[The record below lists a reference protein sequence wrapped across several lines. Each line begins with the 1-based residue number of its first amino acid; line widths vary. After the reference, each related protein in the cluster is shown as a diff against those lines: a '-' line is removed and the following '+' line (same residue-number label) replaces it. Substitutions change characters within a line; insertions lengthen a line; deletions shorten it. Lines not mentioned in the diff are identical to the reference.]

1 MPSTKDPFGEDV
13 SLLYPDNHSD
23 KFAKFTETPCET
35 PIIKGVVNQLRKW
48 PADVMFAFLAA
59 CLIIGSL
66 VFLIF
71 LTVAICA
78 PTVVG
83 NRIGGISNLQVG
95 ASNAYF
101 FKLDNQNWSTTD
113 YCYIETAARRH
124 PDFNVYLI
132 NLIKEEPN
140 KGRLNQPSIN
150 GTRLESKLNDS
161 NNYHSWISSREDR
174 LREQLVLA
182 NGNIRNV
189 NVSIDKF
196 FKGSK
201 LWKIAK
207 ELDDQ
212 VLEIA
217 AKAQLLW
224 SVPGV
229 VLKPNMFCNLDSM
242 KSYLCKS
249 IMFCSSNSNKDE
261 CLPDKLATIEPEN
274 DIQLTGVPCQAFMG
288 FIVQEISKNNHNGK
302 YTLKEAVEKYC
313 PRLYYCPEIRILN
326 SSPKCPTNALN
337 CPIVYSS
344 ILTHI
349 T

>member
-1 MPSTKDPFGEDV
+1 MPNTKDPFGEDV
-13 SLLYPDNHSD
+13 SLLYPDNHGD
-23 KFAKFTETPCET
+23 KFTRFVETPCET

-48 PADVMFAFLAA
+48 PADMFFAFLTA

-71 LTVAICA
+71 LTVTICV
-78 PTVVG
+78 PTVIG
-83 NRIGGISNLQVG
+83 NRMEEISILEVRTS
-95 ASNAYF
+95 SNVYF
-101 FKLDNQNWSTTD
+101 FKLANQNWSTTD

-140 KGRLNQPSIN
+140 RKSLNQSSIN
-150 GTRLESKLNDS
+150 RTRLESKLNDP
-161 NNYHSWISSREDR
+161 NNYHSSVSSPEDR
-174 LREQLVLA
+174 LRQRLVFG
-182 NGNIRNV
+182 NGNIRNI

-201 LWKIAK
+201 LSKVAK
-207 ELDDQ
+207 QLDDE

-229 VLKPNMFCNLDSM
+229 ALKPNMFCNLDSV
-242 KSYLCKS
+242 KSFLC
-249 IMFCSSNSNKDE
+249 NSNENE

-274 DIQLTGVPCQAFMG
+274 DIQVTGVPCQAFMG
-288 FIVQEISKNNHNGK
+288 FVVQEISRNKHNGK
-302 YTLKEAVEKYC
+302 YTLKEALETYC

-326 SSPKCPTNALN
+326 SKPKCPTDGLN

-344 ILTHI
+344 ILMHI
-349 T
+349 A